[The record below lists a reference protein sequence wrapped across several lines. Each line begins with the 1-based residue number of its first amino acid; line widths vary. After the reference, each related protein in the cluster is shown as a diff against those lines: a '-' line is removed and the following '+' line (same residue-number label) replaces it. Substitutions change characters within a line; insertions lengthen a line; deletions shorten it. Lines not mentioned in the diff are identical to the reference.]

1 MAAVPIA
8 IDSADDPRLAEFRDI
23 RERDLTGRENRF
35 IAEGTVVLRMLAEA
49 HAGDR
54 GFFAEKILLLRNRV
68 EGVLPILERFPPE
81 EIGRASCRE
90 RV

>member
-35 IAEGTVVLRMLAEA
+35 IAEGTVVLRMKLGHSASA
-49 HAGDR
+49 
-54 GFFAEKILLLRNRV
+54 
-68 EGVLPILERFPPE
+68 E
-81 EIGRASCRE
+81 EIVFTAE
-90 RV
+90 VIPA